1 MRTITGVGGIS
12 LFLNNKEWELIEEK
26 SEVFVRSSL
35 KDDQKYLASQMHR
48 RGILTA
54 SRVDNDIKY
63 KLNKNSGWYDWYN
76 I

>member
-1 MRTITGVGGIS
+1 MRTITGIGGIS

-63 KLNKNSGWYDWYN
+63 KLNKNSG
-76 I
+76 